1 MIRFGICDDNYRYMQ
16 RAGEIICAKFDELK
30 TFDEECTCIFYSSGK
45 ELFEC
50 FEKDKIDI
58 YFLDIECGEENGFE
72 IARKLKKLNKNAAL
86 VYITNYRHYIVD
98 AFICRP
104 LGFICK
110 DTIDHDICIAMT
122 NIVEYWEENA
132 LVYITNY
139 RHYIVDAFIC
149 RPLGFICKDT
159 IDHDICIAMTNIVE
173 YWEEKKAIIIFNVGK
188 NKYTIEAYRI
198 ISVKV
203 CNHSVILNLI
213 DNKEVVIHGPLSGY
227 EKKLKER
234 GFVQISRGVLINK
247 KFVSDVSHGKVS
259 LSTGEIL
266 TVSRRRIKEVQ
277 ESCDYKF

>member
-16 RAGEIICAKFDELK
+16 RAGEIICRKFDELK

-72 IARKLKKLNKNAAL
+72 IARELKKLNKN
-86 VYITNYRHYIVD
+86 V
-98 AFICRP
+98 
-104 LGFICK
+104 
-110 DTIDHDICIAMT
+110 
-122 NIVEYWEENA
+122 A